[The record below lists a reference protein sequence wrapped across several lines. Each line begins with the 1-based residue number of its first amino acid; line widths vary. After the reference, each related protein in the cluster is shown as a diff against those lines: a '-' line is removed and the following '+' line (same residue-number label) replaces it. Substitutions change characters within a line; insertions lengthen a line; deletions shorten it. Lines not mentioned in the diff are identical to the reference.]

1 MGVPASDEGRPDG
14 AEHVEDDGQTFL
26 RVSLS
31 IIVLL
36 RVHGPD
42 DGQNEGPLRSQL
54 ALLVECPY
62 FLYFY

>member
-14 AEHVEDDGQTFL
+14 AEYVEDDGQTFL

-42 DGQNEGPLRSQL
+42 DGQNEGPLRSH
-54 ALLVECPY
+54 
-62 FLYFY
+62 